1 MTTELQAMTF
11 KQFCELNSISLSFLY
26 DLLKDGRGPA
36 TLRIGSK
43 RLITAE
49 AAAAWRKRFEESAA

>member
-1 MTTELQAMTF
+1 MTF